1 MCKAYHNPAISTSD
15 KSRGN
20 GDKSQRYLRS
30 RKSTV
35 ARANLLAYMKCL
47 PGLEQRE
54 AVAHL
59 ASMLEN
65 PRFERAMSFAAESLE
80 IVELLTEYVQG
91 IRVD

>member
-1 MCKAYHNPAISTSD
+1 VLLNEQIVFWL
-15 KSRGN
+15 N
-20 GDKSQRYLRS
+20 GGRCPPGKEGA
-30 RKSTV
+30 

-59 ASMLEN
+59 ASMLEK
-65 PRFERAMSFAAESLE
+65 PRFEQAMSFAAESLE
-80 IVELLTEYVQG
+80 IVELLTEYVRG